1 MALSELAIIPVSTLV
16 IMLIAIGIAFMNGG
30 INRLLIS
37 RLIGWEDYRRMQKET
52 AEYRSQ
58 MMQATRANDKKQIE
72 KLKRKESQIMNMQKK
87 MAKPQLVN
95 FAVSFLYIF
104 IWIFVLT
111 PTFGGDVVA
120 YVPGFGPI
128 TVFYWYPICSLLFG
142 TISSRLLGTLPIEQK

>member
-1 MALSELAIIPVSTLV
+1 MALGELSVMPVSTLV

-30 INRLLIS
+30 INRFLIS
-37 RLIGWEDYRRMQKET
+37 RLVGWDEYRRMQKET
-52 AEYRSQ
+52 AEHRSQ
-58 MMQATRANDKKQIE
+58 MMQATRAKDKKQLE

-111 PTFGGDVVA
+111 PTFGGDIVA
-120 YVPGFGPI
+120 YIPGFGPI
-128 TVFYWYPICSLLFG
+128 SVFYWYPMCSLLFG
-142 TISSRLLGTLPIEQK
+142 TVSTRILGTLPIE